1 MQITGSIKKGI
12 QEFRR
17 SSTRCLSGRL
27 QTLIRDES
35 GAAAVFGALTFPLVV
50 GGMGLSAEA
59 GYLYMSQRKLQHMAD
74 VSAHAAAVRLRT
86 GDTKSHIE
94 AAARYVAETS
104 GLVPGSAALTINIP
118 PLSGP
123 LAGNNQSVEVLIS
136 KPQPRLLSAI
146 FKKDP
151 YTLAARAVV
160 RLDKGS
166 QACVLA
172 LSRTASAAVKVAGST
187 EVTLKG
193 CDVASNSV
201 APDAF
206 NMDGAGRL
214 ESDCVYTVGGAVTT
228 ANLTLNTCGA
238 PKENSTLT
246 ADPYAALAEPDITG
260 SCRSKNVDSTTP
272 SPMESRP
279 DGLQFMRFCN
289 GLDVK
294 GTVTFSPGLYIIEN
308 GDFTVNAGAEL
319 SGTGV
324 TFYLANGAA
333 LKLNGHAKVN
343 LTAPTSGPYA
353 GLLFF
358 GERDST
364 VEINQ
369 VNGSSGSTFDGAIY
383 FPSSTIEYSGKTS
396 LTGCT
401 QIIGDQIVFTGNSEV
416 VSECQAAGTRPIVT
430 NQSIAFAE

>member
-1 MQITGSIKKGI
+1 MQIMVSFKEGI
-12 QEFRR
+12 RDLLRF
-17 SSTRCLSGRL
+17 STSYLAERL
-27 QTLIRDES
+27 QTLVRDEN

-104 GLVPGSAALTINIP
+104 GLDSGSTSLTVNTP
-118 PLSGP
+118 PLSGS

-136 KPQPRLLSAI
+136 KAQSRLLSAI

-151 YTLAARAVV
+151 YTITARAVV

-172 LSRTASAAVKVAGST
+172 LSRTKSAAVKVAGST

-246 ADPYAALAEPDITG
+246 ADPYAMIPEPDIAG
-260 SCRSKNVDSTTP
+260 SCKSKNIGNP
-272 SPMESRP
+272 PPAMETRS
-279 DGLQFMRFCN
+279 DGLKFLRFCN

-294 GTVTFSPGLYIIEN
+294 GKITLQPGLYIIEN
-308 GDFTVNAGAEL
+308 GDFIVNAGAEL

-333 LKLNGHAKVN
+333 LSVNGKATVN

-358 GERDST
+358 GERNST
-364 VEINQ
+364 VETNQ

-383 FPSSTIEYSGKTS
+383 FPSSTIQYSGNTS
-396 LTGCT
+396 LSGCT
-401 QIIGDQIVFTGNSEV
+401 QIIGDQVVFTGNSEV
-416 VSECQAAGTRPIVT
+416 VSECQATGTRPVVT